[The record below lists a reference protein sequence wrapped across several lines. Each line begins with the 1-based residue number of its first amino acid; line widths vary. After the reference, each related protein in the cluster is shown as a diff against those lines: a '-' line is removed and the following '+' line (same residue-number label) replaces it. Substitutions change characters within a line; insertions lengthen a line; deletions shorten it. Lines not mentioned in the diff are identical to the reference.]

1 MAKNIFRF
9 FTSPVFDDEE
19 KTRVAGLLN
28 IISIV
33 IFGCLLLVCIVSPFL
48 FQEPTIGIVIAILTA
63 IPIFSIWILVRK
75 GHVYLA
81 SQLFVFGFFLL
92 DTILIT
98 LTGGIHS
105 GVLLGYVAVA
115 VLAGLLLGR
124 RPAIILMIVMAISA
138 LGMVFSEANGIL
150 PEPVIYIDDL
160 ARWLS
165 LLLNI
170 ALAATLLDLATTSL
184 NKALD
189 RARRGEIALA
199 ETNIELKKEN
209 LERKRTE
216 NELRQ
221 LKEFNE
227 NIVLSVAETIIIED
241 ENGYLTFA
249 NPRIE
254 KLLGYSPD
262 ELIGKHWTATV
273 PNEQVDKITSETTK
287 RPDGIESQYEVS
299 LLKKDGTEIPVIA
312 SARPL
317 FNEGAFVG
325 VLTTFT
331 DITDRKQVEKE
342 LWETHQQLNTTL
354 NALPDL
360 LFEINADGYVLN
372 YHAPVSDL
380 LYTLPE
386 NFLGKPIREVLPN
399 DPAESI
405 MSAIKDAV
413 DTGRHIGTTYSLNT
427 PLGTRWFELS
437 MASKNNPNGEGPTI
451 VALVRDI
458 TERRSAEEAMKE
470 SEEKYRSLV
479 ENINVGVYRNSGI
492 VDGLFIHANSAIV
505 RMFGYE
511 NPDDLMEVSF
521 VDFYETSV
529 ERERFINEVIEQGT
543 VKNRELRLRKKD
555 GTPFWASCTSTA
567 QFDDDGN
574 LKWIDGVIEDITI
587 RKKAEE
593 QLLHDAMHDTLT
605 SLPNRALFHDRLNNT
620 MARALRREE
629 YNHAVLFLD
638 LDRFKLVNDS
648 FGHTIGDQLL
658 IMVADRLSSFLRSA
672 DTIARL
678 GGDEFVILVEDID
691 GVSEATEIADR
702 VQEELTKPFNIR
714 NHEVYTSA
722 SIGIVFD
729 FNGYQSPEDILR
741 DADTAM
747 YRAKRLGKE
756 RYELF
761 NPSMRQDV
769 IQRMQVETELR
780 QGFERGEFQV
790 YFQPQV
796 SLESDTIVGFEALL
810 RWKHPERGLILP
822 AEFINIA
829 EETGIIIPLGHQ
841 VFQECKQVITQLTSG
856 FSPNPPYYV
865 SINLSRRQFSD
876 PDLIPMIKTFL
887 DGGGLNPSSLILEI
901 TEGVIMDDSDKAAE
915 MIKQLLEL
923 GVKIQMDDF
932 GTGYSSLAT
941 LHQFPIAALKI
952 AREFIIDVDTN
963 EDRSEV
969 VRTIITLA
977 QIMGIQVVAEGV
989 ETRGQLEYLKDEKCD
1004 IWQGNYFS
1012 EPIDFESLKT
1022 LISEKKRPLIL

>member
-1 MAKNIFRF
+1 MVQNIIRF
-9 FTSPVFDDEE
+9 FTSPFFDDED

-33 IFGCLLLVCIVSPFL
+33 IFVCLLLVCIVSPFL
-48 FQEPTIGIVIAILTA
+48 FQEPIIGIIIAIITA
-63 IPIFSIWILVRK
+63 FPILSVWILVRN
-75 GHVYLA
+75 GYVRLA
-81 SQLFVFGFFLL
+81 SQLFVFSFYLL
-92 DTILIT
+92 DTALIII
-98 LTGGIHS
+98 TGGVHS
-105 GVLLGYVAVA
+105 GVLPGYVAVA

-124 RPAIILMIVMAISA
+124 RSTIALIVVIALTT
-138 LGMVFSEANGIL
+138 LGMVLAGYNDTL
-150 PEPVIYIDDL
+150 PTPVIYIDDL

-165 LLLNI
+165 LMMNI
-170 ALAATLLDLATTSL
+170 ALAATLLDLATTGI
-184 NKALD
+184 NKALA
-189 RARRGEIALA
+189 RARRGEAALA
-199 ETNIELKKEN
+199 ETNIELKKEIS
-209 LERKRTE
+209 ERKRTE
-216 NELRQ
+216 YELRQ

-227 NIVLSVAETIIIED
+227 NIVLSMAETIIIED

-262 ELIGKHWTATV
+262 ELIGKHYTATV
-273 PNEQVDKITSETTK
+273 PNEQVELITSETTK

-299 LLKKDGTEIPVIA
+299 LLRKDGTEIPVIA

-317 FNEGAFVG
+317 FNEGVFVG
-325 VLTTFT
+325 VITTFT
-331 DITDRKQVEKE
+331 DITDRKLVEKE
-342 LWETHQQLNTTL
+342 LLDTHQQLNTTL

-360 LFEINADGYVLN
+360 LFEINADGHILN
-372 YHAPVSDL
+372 YHAPVTDM
-380 LYTLPE
+380 LYTQPE
-386 NFLGKPIREVLPN
+386 DFLGKSIREVLPN
-399 DPAESI
+399 DPAEMI
-405 MSAIKDAV
+405 MYAIKGTV
-413 DTGRHIGTTYSLNT
+413 DTGRHIGTTYSLET
-427 PLGTRWFELS
+427 PMGTRWFELS
-437 MASKNNPNGEGPTI
+437 MASKNNPNGDGTTV

-458 TERRSAEEAMKE
+458 TERKFAEEAMKE

-479 ENINVGVYRNSGI
+479 ENVNVGVYRNSGI

-511 NPDDLMEVSF
+511 NLDEFMGVSF

-529 ERERFINEVIEQGT
+529 ERERFVNEVIEQGT

-567 QFDDDGN
+567 QFDEDGN

-593 QLLHDAMHDTLT
+593 QLLHDALHDTLT
-605 SLPNRALFHDRLNNT
+605 NLPNRALFYDRLSNT
-620 MARALRREE
+620 MARALRRED
-629 YNHAVLFLD
+629 YSHAVLFLD

-648 FGHTIGDQLL
+648 LGHTIGDNLL

-702 VQEELTKPFNIR
+702 VQEELKKPFNIR

-722 SIGIVFD
+722 SIGIVYN
-729 FNGYQSPEDILR
+729 FNGYKSPEDILR

-761 NPSMRQDV
+761 DLTMRQDV

-790 YFQPQV
+790 YYQPQV
-796 SLESDTIVGFEALL
+796 SLESDKIVGFEALL
-810 RWKHPERGLILP
+810 RWEHPERGLILP

-841 VFQECKQVITQLTSG
+841 VFQECKRVIAQLNME
-856 FSPNPPYYV
+856 FSPNPPFYV

-876 PDLIPMIKTFL
+876 PDLIPAIKTFL
-887 DGGGLNPSSLILEI
+887 DSSGVNSSSLILEI
-901 TEGVIMDDSDKAAE
+901 TEGVIMENSDKAAE
-915 MIKQLLEL
+915 MIKQLREL

-941 LHQFPIAALKI
+941 LHHFPIAALKI

-977 QIMGIQVVAEGV
+977 RIMGIQVVAEGV
-989 ETRGQLEYLKDEKCD
+989 ETSGQLKYLKDEKCD

-1012 EPIDFESLKT
+1012 EPLSFESLKT
-1022 LISEKKRPLIL
+1022 LISEKNVI